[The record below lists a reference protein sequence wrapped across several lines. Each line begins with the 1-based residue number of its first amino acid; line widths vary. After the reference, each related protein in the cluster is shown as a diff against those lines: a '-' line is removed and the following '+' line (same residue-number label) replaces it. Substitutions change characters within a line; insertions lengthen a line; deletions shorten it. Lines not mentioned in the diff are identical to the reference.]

1 MTDIGPHPPSA
12 PLQEESAS
20 EPPDELHPLLLLGV
34 LLVLLAVAAIVFL
47 LVPTSWIGARVEVIY
62 NQ

>member
-1 MTDIGPHPPSA
+1 MTDFGPNPP
-12 PLQEESAS
+12 PTPVLDESAN
-20 EPPDELHPLLLLGV
+20 EAQDEIHPLLLLGV

-47 LVPTSWIGARVEVIY
+47 LVPTSWIGARVEVLY